1 MTLKKPSAIDLFCGA
16 GGLTTGLKAA
26 GFSVLAGFELNETAA
41 ATYKLNHKKS
51 RLFIGDLSKIDPK
64 EVMDSLGLKYGELDL
79 LAGCPPCQGFST
91 HKTRNKSSS
100 VDDIRNDLVFE
111 VLRYIKVFL
120 PKTIMLENVPGLAKD
135 QRMAKLKS
143 ELKKLGYVIDANTVK
158 VLDAADFGVPQRRKR
173 MILQASLFGIINE
186 PEKIKT
192 KATVK
197 QTIGKLPLP
206 GFSGDELH
214 DLPVSRS
221 QKVSTIIE
229 NIPINGGSR
238 SDLPL
243 ELWLPCHIKRPG
255 SYKDVYGR
263 MSWDNVAPTITG
275 GCTNPSKGRFI
286 HPDQNRSI
294 TLREAALLQTF
305 PENYKFS
312 LKQGKDYA
320 ALMIGNALPPLLIKA
335 HAKKYIQH
343 LKSVRTGNVK

>member
-1 MTLKKPSAIDLFCGA
+1 MILKKPTAIDLFCGA

-26 GFSVLAGFELNETAA
+26 GFAVLAGFELNETAA
-41 ATYKLNHKKS
+41 ATYKLNHKRS
-51 RLFIGDLSKIDPK
+51 RLFIGDLARIDPLH
-64 EVMDSLGLKYGELDL
+64 VMDSLGLSKGELDL

-91 HKTRNKSSS
+91 HKTRNRSSS
-100 VDDIRNDLVFE
+100 VEDVRNDLVFE

-135 QRMAKLKS
+135 QRMLKLKS
-143 ELKKLGYVIDANTVK
+143 ELKKLGYVINDDTVK

-173 MILQASLFGIINE
+173 MILQASLFGVINE
-186 PEKIKT
+186 PEKVK
-192 KATVK
+192 KKRTVK
-197 QTIGKLPLP
+197 QSIGALLPP
-206 GFSGDELH
+206 GLSGDKLH

-221 QKVSTIIE
+221 KKVLAIIE
-229 NIPINGGSR
+229 NVPSNGGSR

-263 MSWDNVAPTITG
+263 MSWEDVAPTITG

-286 HPDQNRSI
+286 HPEQHRSI

-305 PENYKFS
+305 PRDYKFS
-312 LKQGKDYA
+312 LDKGKDYA

-335 HAKKYIQH
+335 HAIKYIQH
-343 LKSVRTGNVK
+343 LKSVQTGSVE

>member
-1 MTLKKPSAIDLFCGA
+1 MILKKPTAIDLFCGA

-41 ATYKLNHKKS
+41 ATYKLNHKRS
-51 RLFIGDLSKIDPK
+51 RVFIGDLARIDPFH
-64 EVMDSLGLKYGELDL
+64 VMGSLGLSKGELDL

-91 HKTRNKSSS
+91 HKTRNRSSS
-100 VDDIRNDLVFE
+100 VEDVRNDLVFE

-135 QRMAKLKS
+135 QRMLKLKS
-143 ELKKLGYVIDANTVK
+143 ELKKLGYVINDGTVK

-173 MILQASLFGIINE
+173 MILQASLFGVINE
-186 PEKIKT
+186 PEKVK
-192 KATVK
+192 KKRTVK
-197 QTIGKLPLP
+197 QSIGALLPP
-206 GFSGDELH
+206 GMSGDELH

-221 QKVSTIIE
+221 KKVLAIIE
-229 NIPINGGSR
+229 SVPSNGGSR

-263 MSWDNVAPTITG
+263 MSWEDVAPTITG

-286 HPDQNRSI
+286 HPDQHRSI

-305 PENYKFS
+305 PRDYKFS
-312 LKQGKDYA
+312 LDKGKDYA

-335 HAKKYIQH
+335 HAIKYIQH
-343 LKSVRTGNVK
+343 LKLVQTGSVK

>member
-1 MTLKKPSAIDLFCGA
+1 MIDKKPRAIDLFCGA

-26 GFSVLAGFELNETAA
+26 GFSVIAGFELNETAA
-41 ATYKLNHKKS
+41 ATYKLNHKAS
-51 RLFIGDLSKIDPK
+51 RLFIGDLSKMDPVK
-64 EVMDSLGLKYGELDL
+64 VMNDLGLKQGELDL

-91 HKTRNKSSS
+91 HKTRNRSSS

-111 VLRYIKVFL
+111 VLRYVKIFL

-135 QRMAKLKS
+135 KRMSKLKG
-143 ELKKLGYVIDANTVK
+143 ELRDLGYVIDDSTVK

-186 PEKIKT
+186 PEKIKART
-192 KATVK
+192 TVR
-197 QTIGKLPLP
+197 QSIGALPLP

-214 DLPVSRS
+214 DLPVFRS
-221 QKVSTIIE
+221 KKVLTIIE
-229 NIPINGGSR
+229 NVPIDGGSR
-238 SDLPL
+238 IDLPL
-243 ELWLPCHIKRPG
+243 ELWLPCHIKRPN
-255 SYKDVYGR
+255 SYNDVYGR
-263 MSWDNVAPTITG
+263 MSWNDVAPTITG

-305 PENYKFS
+305 PKGYKFS
-312 LKQGKDYA
+312 LKRGKDYA

-343 LKSVRTGNVK
+343 LKLVEQGV

>member
-41 ATYKLNHKKS
+41 ATYKLNHRKS
-51 RLFIGDLSKIDPK
+51 KLFIGDLSKIDPK
-64 EVMDSLGLKYGELDL
+64 KVMDSLNLKQGELDL

-91 HKTRNKSSS
+91 HKTRNRSSS

-111 VLRYIKVFL
+111 VLRYIMVFL

-135 QRMAKLKS
+135 QRMLRLKE
-143 ELKKLGYVIDANTVK
+143 ELKYLGYLIDDNTVK

-186 PEKIKT
+186 PDKIKIR
-192 KATVK
+192 KTVK
-197 QTIGKLPLP
+197 QSIGALPLP

-221 QKVSTIIE
+221 KKVSTIIE
-229 NIPINGGSR
+229 NIPTNGGSR

-263 MSWDNVAPTITG
+263 MSWDDVAPTITG
-275 GCTNPSKGRFI
+275 SCTNPSKGRFI

-305 PENYKFS
+305 PKDYKFS

-343 LKSVRTGNVK
+343 LKSVETGNVK

>member
-1 MTLKKPSAIDLFCGA
+1 MTYKKLSAIDLFCGA

-41 ATYKLNHKKS
+41 ATYKLNHKS
-51 RLFIGDLSKIDPK
+51 STVFVGDLSKLDPK
-64 EVMDSLGLKYGELDL
+64 EVMDDLGLNKGELDL

-91 HKTRNKSSS
+91 HKTRNRSSS
-100 VDDIRNDLVFE
+100 VDDLRNDLVFE

-135 QRMAKLKS
+135 QRMSKLKA
-143 ELKKLGYVIDANTVK
+143 ELKKLGYVINDSTVK
-158 VLDAADFGVPQRRKR
+158 ILDAADFGVPQRRKR
-173 MILQASLFGIINE
+173 MILQASLFGIIDE
-186 PEKIKT
+186 PKKT
-192 KATVK
+192 KAKTTVK
-197 QTIGKLPLP
+197 QSIGAMPLP

-214 DLPVSRS
+214 DLPVIRS
-221 QKVSTIIE
+221 KKVSEIIK
-229 NIPINGGSR
+229 NVPINGGSR
-238 SDLPL
+238 SDLPV

-255 SYKDVYGR
+255 SYRDVYGR
-263 MSWDNVAPTITG
+263 MSWDDVAPTITG

-305 PENYKFS
+305 PENYRFS
-312 LKQGKDYA
+312 LARGKDYA

-343 LKSVRTGNVK
+343 LKSIETGKVK

>member
-1 MTLKKPSAIDLFCGA
+1 MTQKKATAIDLFCGA

-41 ATYKLNHKKS
+41 ATYKLNHRKPKI
-51 RLFIGDLSKIDPK
+51 FIGDISKLNPK
-64 EVMDSLGLKYGELDL
+64 EVMFSLGLKKGELDL

-100 VDDIRNDLVFE
+100 VEDIRNDLVFE
-111 VLRYIKVFL
+111 ALRYIEIFL

-135 QRMAKLKS
+135 QRMDTLKS
-143 ELKKLGYVIDANTVK
+143 KLSELGYVINDDTVK

-173 MILQASLFGIINE
+173 MILQASLFGIIDE
-186 PEKIKT
+186 PKKV
-192 KATVK
+192 KNKKTVK
-197 QTIGKLPLP
+197 QSIGNLPQP
-206 GFSGDELH
+206 GFSGDKLH
-214 DLPVSRS
+214 DLIVYRSEKVSR
-221 QKVSTIIE
+221 IIE
-229 NIPINGGSR
+229 NIPADGGSR
-238 SDLPL
+238 SALPL
-243 ELWLPCHIKRPG
+243 ELWLPCHIRRPG

-263 MSWDNVAPTITG
+263 MAWNDVAPTITG

-305 PENYKFS
+305 PINYRFS
-312 LKQGKDYA
+312 LNRGKDYA

-343 LKSVRTGNVK
+343 LKSIPTRIVK

>member
-41 ATYKLNHKKS
+41 ATYKLNHRKS
-51 RLFIGDLSKIDPK
+51 KVFIGDLSKIDPK
-64 EVMDSLGLKYGELDL
+64 KVMDSLNLKQGELDL

-91 HKTRNKSSS
+91 HKTRNRSSS

-111 VLRYIKVFL
+111 VLRYIMVFL

-135 QRMAKLKS
+135 QRMLRLKE
-143 ELKKLGYVIDANTVK
+143 ELKYLGYLIDDNTVK

-186 PEKIKT
+186 PDKIKIKT
-192 KATVK
+192 TVK
-197 QTIGKLPLP
+197 QSIGALPLP

-221 QKVSTIIE
+221 KKVSTIIE
-229 NIPINGGSR
+229 NVPTNGGSR

-263 MSWDNVAPTITG
+263 MSWDDVAPTITG

-305 PENYKFS
+305 PKDYKFS
-312 LKQGKDYA
+312 LKRGKDYA

-343 LKSVRTGNVK
+343 LKSVETGNVK

>member
-1 MTLKKPSAIDLFCGA
+1 MTVKKPSAIDLFCGA

-51 RLFIGDLSKIDPK
+51 KIFIGDLSKIDPK
-64 EVMDSLGLKYGELDL
+64 KVMDSLGLEQGELDL

-91 HKTRNKSSS
+91 HKTRNRSSS

-135 QRMAKLKS
+135 KRMLKLKE
-143 ELKKLGYVIDANTVK
+143 ELNYLGYVINDNTVK

-186 PEKIKT
+186 PDKIKIRT
-192 KATVK
+192 TVK
-197 QTIGKLPLP
+197 QSIGALPIP

-214 DLPVSRS
+214 DLPVLRS
-221 QKVSTIIE
+221 EKVSTIIE
-229 NIPINGGSR
+229 NIPTNGGSR
-238 SDLPL
+238 SDLPI

-263 MSWDNVAPTITG
+263 MSWDDVAPTITG

-305 PENYKFS
+305 PKKYKFS
-312 LKQGKDYA
+312 LSRGKDYA

-335 HAKKYIQH
+335 HALKYIQH
-343 LKSVRTGNVK
+343 LKSIETGNVK